1 MRDWGEIRKQF
12 PALEGR
18 TFLNTATYGQTPR
31 AAVEAME
38 RHLARRDALACGD
51 FLSWFDDMDR
61 VREQCARLIHAQPT
75 DIAFI
80 HSASAGLGTF
90 LNGLDWREG
99 DEVLTVD
106 NEFPNNLYQ
115 APILARFGVTFRSV
129 PLGELMTSL
138 SERTRAVL
146 LSAVNYGTGFRAPVA
161 EWNAEFRKRGILL
174 YLDGTQGCGAV
185 RFDMREIRPAVFA
198 VDAYKWMLTPN
209 GGGFMYVDPEFRSKI
224 EPSIAGWRSDR
235 NWRDVNNLNH
245 GDPVF
250 SEDAEKYEAG
260 MIVFPSLYA
269 MGAVLDLMFEIGPA
283 RIEARVLELADGIR
297 DILAQS
303 GAEVVR
309 EASPIVTGR
318 WADRDAVQVAQK
330 LREQNVIVS
339 ARHGRLRVSAHFYN
353 NEADLEQLR
362 QALA

>member
-1 MRDWGEIRKQF
+1 MNWGEIREQF
-12 PALEGR
+12 PALKGR

-31 AAVEAME
+31 AAVDAMQL
-38 RHLARRDALACGD
+38 HLARRDELACGD
-51 FLSWFDDMDR
+51 FLTWFDHMDR
-61 VREQCARLIHAQPT
+61 VREQCARLIHAQAS

-90 LNGLDWREG
+90 LNGVDWRDG

-115 APILARFGVTFRSV
+115 APILQRFGVRFRAV
-129 PLGELMTSL
+129 PVAELMTSL
-138 SERTRAVL
+138 GERTRAVL

-185 RFDMREIRPAVFA
+185 EFDMRAIRPAVFA

-209 GGGFMYVDPEFRSKI
+209 GGGFLYVDPELRPRI
-224 EPSIAGWRSDR
+224 APSIAGWRSDR

-250 SEDAEKYEAG
+250 SEAAEKYEAG
-260 MIVFPSLYA
+260 MIAFPSLYA
-269 MGAVLDLMFEIGPA
+269 MGAVLDLMFAIGPE

-297 DILAQS
+297 DILADR
-303 GAEVVR
+303 GAKVVR
-309 EASPIVTGR
+309 EASPIVTGH
-318 WADRDAVQVAQK
+318 WADRDAVEIAGRLK
-330 LREQNVIVS
+330 DRNVIVS

-353 NEADLEQLR
+353 NEQDLD
-362 QALA
+362 ALAEALR